1 MSATINYNYSLTF
14 RVPPT
19 VPGNLPAKRVFRSN
33 LLESTRISS
42 SGATSSN
49 TNNAQGNKLSVSACV
64 SLTSPPRLTT
74 HHQHHPWQ
82 WRLTLTEEPQH
93 RNQGERGECKGR
105 EGEVE
110 EATEVDL
117 SVELRGLSMVSSLP
131 SSGPFGGFL
140 LQYKSFSIVAKHTR
154 FTLVSKTIDSSSA
167 LSLQTKVK
175 ASHVLD
181 LDGQYSFAIVLSTES
196 LVHETAMA
204 SLGSIFPNMFLSL
217 SGGFDEGCCPKSIDA
232 IFDDPVSTDVVFIW
246 QNKVLM
252 AAASDSDCKSSNDC
266 GSGSDNDSDDDGGH
280 GGRLKRYDV
289 TLARLHA
296 HQAVLHQYPYFRRKL
311 PLRSPSSLGGSP
323 CVLMPRKLLV
333 RDFSRPVV
341 RLVLGWIYTRK
352 LDITKIDDV
361 QTAAPNDQPFTSNSK
376 QQDGDE
382 ARVTWID
389 VFQLAD
395 NMELPE
401 LRVRALN
408 MMRQM
413 QQA

>member
-19 VPGNLPAKRVFRSN
+19 IPGNLPAKRVFRSN

-42 SGATSSN
+42 SGATPSN

-64 SLTSPPRLTT
+64 SLASPPRLTT
-74 HHQHHPWQ
+74 HHHHHPWQ
-82 WRLTLTEEPQH
+82 WRLTLTEEPQP

-117 SVELRGLSMVSSLP
+117 SVELRGLSMASSLP

-140 LQYKSFSIVAKHTR
+140 LQYKSFSIVAKNTR

-167 LSLQTKVK
+167 LSLQ
-175 ASHVLD
+175 
-181 LDGQYSFAIVLSTES
+181 
-196 LVHETAMA
+196 
-204 SLGSIFPNMFLSL
+204 N
-217 SGGFDEGCCPKSIDA
+217 
-232 IFDDPVSTDVVFIW
+232 VVFIW

-252 AAASDSDCKSSNDC
+252 AAASDSDCKSGNDC

-289 TLARLHA
+289 TLARLYA

-341 RLVLGWIYTRK
+341 RLVLGWMYTRK
-352 LDITKIDDV
+352 LDITKIGDV

-382 ARVTWID
+382 ARVTWMD

-408 MMRQM
+408 MMRQTL
-413 QQA
+413 QA